1 MADGVLLVSG
11 LADNPL
17 DAAAEFFAHHV
28 PEIREDLRRPD
39 RPVLSIV
46 FEPAGHEHRAWRL
59 AAVQEL
65 ARELAPIRI
74 NGIVGHDAGA
84 IADIADY
91 LAAAPGVTGQL
102 LVADGKSGEM
112 R

>member
-1 MADGVLLVSG
+1 MADGVLLIAG
-11 LADNPL
+11 LPDNPL
-17 DAAAEFFAHHV
+17 DAAAEFFADHV
-28 PEIREDLRRPD
+28 PAIRDEMVSAGRS
-39 RPVLSIV
+39 VLAIV
-46 FEPAGHEHRAWRL
+46 FEPAGHDHRAWRL

-65 ARELAPIRI
+65 AREMAPRRV
-74 NGIVGHDAGA
+74 NGIVGGDEDA
-84 IADIADY
+84 IAEVADY

>member
-1 MADGVLLVSG
+1 MADGVLLISG

-17 DAAAEFFAHHV
+17 DAAAEFFADHV
-28 PEIREDLRRPD
+28 PAIRENMRHPD
-39 RPVLSIV
+39 RSVLSIV
-46 FEPAGHEHRAWRL
+46 FEPAGHEHRAWRV
-59 AAVQEL
+59 AGVQEL
-65 ARELAPIRI
+65 AREMAPRRI
-74 NGIVGHDAGA
+74 NAIVGSDEEA
-84 IADIADY
+84 IAEIADY

>member
-1 MADGVLLVSG
+1 MADGVMVIAG
-11 LADNPL
+11 LPDNPL
-17 DAAAEFFAHHV
+17 DAAAEFFADHV
-28 PEIREDLRRPD
+28 PAIRDEMVGAGRS
-39 RPVLSIV
+39 VLAIV
-46 FEPAGHEHRAWRL
+46 FEPAGHDHRAWRL

-65 ARELAPIRI
+65 AREMAPRRV
-74 NGIVGHDAGA
+74 NGIVGGDEDA
-84 IADIADY
+84 IAEVADY